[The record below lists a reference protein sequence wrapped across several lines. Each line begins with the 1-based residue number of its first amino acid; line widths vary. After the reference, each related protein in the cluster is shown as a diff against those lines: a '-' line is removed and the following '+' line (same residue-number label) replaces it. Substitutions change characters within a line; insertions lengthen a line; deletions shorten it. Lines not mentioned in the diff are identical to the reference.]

1 VCFREDT
8 EGMLWFKNHLVV
20 PRRGALKKKILAE
33 AHASQHF
40 IHMVVPRC
48 IMIYG
53 NNSGGQGRNKK

>member
-1 VCFREDT
+1 
-8 EGMLWFKNHLVV
+8 MLWFKNHLVV

-40 IHMVVPRC
+40 IHRVVPRC